1 MPDLFSLLSAEI
13 SAFLTA
19 ADKREYMIARAEKCF
34 DQVIAPLDL
43 PGPDQVIDPLLR
55 ATIRPVVGRL
65 YDEVI
70 RKLEVT
76 AHA

>member
-19 ADKREYMIARAEKCF
+19 ADKREYLIARAEKFF
-34 DQVIAPLDL
+34 DQVIVPLDL

-55 ATIRPVVGRL
+55 AAIRPVVSRL
-65 YDEVI
+65 YDEVLK
-70 RKLEVT
+70 RLEVA